1 MDIEKIRSSF
11 HDELSKAHSAKDIEL
26 LRVKFLGKKGD
37 VQSLMQS
44 LKEVGSEERPLLGKK
59 INDLKEEITFNLE
72 KKLNEFEGHE
82 LQNRLKSE
90 KIDITLPG
98 KRRGIGRRHVV
109 LKVLDEALEVLSSMG
124 FTVQL
129 GPDIESDYY
138 NFEALNFP
146 KDHPARDMHDTFY
159 ITHDLLLR
167 THTSN
172 TEVRVMEGFKPPLRV
187 VSPGKCFRN
196 EDISARS
203 HVVFHQIEVLYV
215 DKNATFADLLSTLEE
230 FYTKLFQKEVK
241 MRFRPSYFPFVEPGL
256 EVDINCIGCE
266 GRGCSI
272 CKHTGWLEVCGAGM
286 THPEVLKYGGID
298 PEEYNGFAIGM
309 GIERM
314 AMLAYGVPDI
324 RLFLDDDLRF
334 LEQFT

>member
-1 MDIEKIRSSF
+1 
-11 HDELSKAHSAKDIEL
+11 
-26 LRVKFLGKKGD
+26 
-37 VQSLMQS
+37 MQS
-44 LKEVGSEERPLLGKK
+44 LKEVSQEERPLLGKK

-72 KKLNEFEGHE
+72 KKLKEFEGQE
-82 LQNRLKSE
+82 LQSQIQSE
-90 KIDITLPG
+90 KIDVTLPG
-98 KRRGIGRRHVV
+98 KRRPLGRRHVV
-109 LKVLDEALEVLSSMG
+109 LKVLDDALDVLSSMG

-215 DKNATFADLLSTLEE
+215 DKNATFADLLATLEE
-230 FYTKLFQKEVK
+230 FYRKLFQKEVK

-256 EVDINCIGCE
+256 EVDINCIGCN
-266 GRGCSI
+266 GKGCSI
-272 CKHTGWLEVCGAGM
+272 CKHSGWLEVCGAGM

-334 LEQFT
+334 LQQFT